1 MEVLELPVREIME
14 VKAAQTEL
22 ILEVAVAVAVLE
34 VTEVLREP
42 QIWRKAVM
50 AVTE

>member
-1 MEVLELPVREIME
+1 MEVLELLVKEIME

-22 ILEVAVAVAVLE
+22 ILEVAVVVAVLAAM
-34 VTEVLREP
+34 VVRQAAL
-42 QIWRKAVM
+42 IWHRAVM